1 DSTESTPAQP
11 IVFVVDDDLSVRES
25 LHGLVRRAGWQSESF
40 ATSLEFLSRPRPS
53 GPSCLVLEVVLPG
66 LDGLE
71 LQRRL
76 LDRKEMPI
84 VFITAHANVPTTV
97 KAMRAGAVEFLTKPL
112 RHDVV
117 LQAIHGALELSRL
130 TLRVDAEM
138 GSLRSRYAS
147 LTPREREVMK
157 WVA

>member
-1 DSTESTPAQP
+1 A
-11 IVFVVDDDLSVRES
+11 
-25 LHGLVRRAGWQSESF
+25 
-40 ATSLEFLSRPRPS
+40 
-53 GPSCLVLEVVLPG
+53 LPG

-76 LDRKEMPI
+76 MDRKEMPI

-157 WVA
+157 WVASGLLNKQVGGKLDIAENTVKMHRGQMMRKMGATSVCELVSMAARLRL